1 MPVRGVTVAE
11 VELKAT
17 GWLPH
22 LVRGFV
28 SGSRIADK
36 YRSAEAI
43 ALKG

>member
-1 MPVRGVTVAE
+1 VAE

-22 LVRGFV
+22 SVRGFV

-36 YRSAEAI
+36 YANVSWAHFACW
-43 ALKG
+43 